1 MRIQCFEDIRS
12 FRSMKKISHGSG
24 QLSERFEG
32 LKYAWCTS
40 DWEKYA
46 WGTSDW
52 EKSSRT
58 KILTAL
64 QGAPDCKSSFR
75 LMRTDFRDCA

>member
-1 MRIQCFEDIRS
+1 MRIHCFEDIRS
-12 FRSMKKISHGSG
+12 FRSMKKISHGTG
-24 QLSERFEG
+24 QFSESFEG
-32 LKYAWCTS
+32 L
-40 DWEKYA
+40 KYA

-58 KILTAL
+58 KILIAL

-75 LMRTDFRDCA
+75 LMRTDFRDCALVCGLKILGF

>member
-1 MRIQCFEDIRS
+1 
-12 FRSMKKISHGSG
+12 MKKISHGTG

-32 LKYAWCTS
+32 LKYAWGTS

-58 KILTAL
+58 KILSL
-64 QGAPDCKSSFR
+64 YKVR
-75 LMRTDFRDCA
+75 LIASQVSV

>member
-1 MRIQCFEDIRS
+1 
-12 FRSMKKISHGSG
+12 MKKISHGTG

-32 LKYAWCTS
+32 LKYAWGTSDWEKYAWGTS

-58 KILTAL
+58 KILSL
-64 QGAPDCKSSFR
+64 YKVR
-75 LMRTDFRDCA
+75 LIASQVSV